1 MPDVRYMSGAP
12 DPFDGAGMLQ
22 TQAKFQCNGGPDT
35 ISERAEAGACQV
47 GNHIAW
53 VRVAGQIVGLDAEIY
68 PPAEYWHLLCHCPI
82 GQGGSQEPARFRSL
96 ITVWP
101 SANTVYGKPLRHSM
115 PGGYREPLRESDD
128 TR

>member
-82 GQGGSQEPARFRSL
+82 GQGGSQELCPVPLTNNGVAFGQHGVRKTAPPFDARGL
-96 ITVWP
+96 P
-101 SANTVYGKPLRHSM
+101 
-115 PGGYREPLRESDD
+115 
-128 TR
+128 